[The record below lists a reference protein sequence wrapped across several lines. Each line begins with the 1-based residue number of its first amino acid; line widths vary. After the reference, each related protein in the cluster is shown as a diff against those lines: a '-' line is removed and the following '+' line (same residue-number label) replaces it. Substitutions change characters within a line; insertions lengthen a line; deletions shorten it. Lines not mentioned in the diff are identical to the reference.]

1 MHTGHPLSR
10 IARSLIVFAAAAA
23 LTVAAIAAPHGPRL
37 IAILVV
43 DQFRGDYVE
52 KFEPQWTG
60 GFRRLLRE
68 GAYFSRTN
76 YPYFNTVT
84 CSGHSTISTGSY
96 PAVHGMILNTWW
108 DRATQKE
115 VACADAEGWK
125 IVSYAAPLPGAGE
138 SAEHLR
144 TSTLADELRAQ
155 LDPKTRILGFSLKAR
170 TAVTL
175 VGQRADAAVWFDDRG
190 AWVTSTAYADAP
202 VPAVASF
209 VQRHPVDADFG
220 RTWSRTLPVDQYL
233 FESPA
238 VGATPK
244 SSMTTAFP
252 HVVRGPGAEPDAT
265 FFSQWQSSPF
275 SDAYLAA
282 MALDTAQA
290 LGAGQAARTDYLAI
304 GFSALDR
311 VGHDFGPNSHE
322 VQDILINLDHT
333 IDQLLTGLDRLVG
346 KGNYVV
352 AVTGDHG
359 VAPIPERARMMGL
372 DAGRVS
378 GATLEAA
385 VEDALT
391 TLGPAPASTAAA
403 ASKVEVKHVARLV
416 NTDVYLTS
424 GTWPK
429 LQRQPALLAKLRARL
444 AQTPGVAGLY
454 TSDEL
459 EANHFDDDPIGRSLA
474 RGHDAE
480 RSGDMTIVLK
490 PYWMLQAAG
499 TTHGSAYGYDT
510 RVPLLLMG
518 PGIASG
524 EYRQAA
530 SPADIAPTL
539 AFLAGITLPHAQGR
553 VLIEALA
560 PVAAVAR

>member
-1 MHTGHPLSR
+1 MHRHSRFPRLARTLLS
-10 IARSLIVFAAAAA
+10 LMAAAVM
-23 LTVAAIAAPHGPRL
+23 TVAAVAAPHGPKL
-37 IAILVV
+37 IVILVV

-52 KFEPQWTG
+52 KLESQWTG
-60 GFRRLLRE
+60 GLHRLLTD

-96 PAVHGMILNTWW
+96 PSVHGMILNTWW
-108 DRATQKE
+108 DRATQRE

-125 IVSYAAPLPGAGE
+125 IVGYGPPLAGAGE
-138 SAEHLR
+138 SAERLK

-190 AWVTSTAYADAP
+190 EWVSSTAYTDAP
-202 VPAVASF
+202 VPAVAAF
-209 VQRHPVDADFG
+209 VQRHPLDADFG
-220 RTWSRTLPVDQYL
+220 RTWDRALPPDRYL

-238 VGATPK
+238 VGVVPK
-244 SSMTTAFP
+244 SSMTPAFP
-252 HVVRGPGAEPDAT
+252 HVVHGPGTKPDAT
-265 FFSQWQSSPF
+265 FFAQWQSSPF
-275 SDAYLAA
+275 SDAYLGA

-290 LGAGQAARTDYLAI
+290 IGVGQAARTDYLAV
-304 GFSALDR
+304 GFSALDK

-322 VQDILINLDHT
+322 VQDILINVDRTIGALLD
-333 IDQLLTGLDRLVG
+333 GLDRLVG
-346 KGNYVV
+346 QGNYVV

-372 DAGRVS
+372 NAGRVPAS
-378 GATLEAA
+378 ALRSVVEDTLAALEPASATGAA
-385 VEDALT
+385 V
-391 TLGPAPASTAAA
+391 
-403 ASKVEVKHVARLV
+403 KRVVRLV
-416 NTDVYLTS
+416 NTDVYLTP
-424 GTWPK
+424 GTWP
-429 LQRQPALLAKLRARL
+429 LLRQQPALLATLRAHL
-444 AQTPGVAGLY
+444 AATPGVLGLY
-454 TSDEL
+454 TRDEL

-474 RGHDAE
+474 RGHDPD

-490 PYWMLQAAG
+490 PYWMLQATG

-510 RVPLLLMG
+510 RVPLFLMG
-518 PGIASG
+518 PGIRAG
-524 EYRQAA
+524 EYLQDA

-539 AFLAGITLPHAQGR
+539 AYLAGITLPRAQGR
-553 VLIEALA
+553 VLVEALA
-560 PVAAVAR
+560 K